1 MERYARDAKRAGR
14 ELDRVKPGASTN
26 AKGLKRNR
34 RRDYPGRAGNYAR
47 PRQTSRPAR
56 RDDGE
61 RRQPEGASTM
71 GGARSRAQQW
81 TPAEMRAVRVKLG
94 RAPDLGTG
102 KGPSAGWNARTGK
115 KIWARKGA
123 LLGTASNI
131 AAHRRAEQGG
141 GRWEHEAERH
151 RDDAEKGDEG
161 APAMEQR
168 RTAREIHE
176 LGTRRNSAG
185 SAAARRK
192 QSRRGASRARRVHR
206 MARAGRR
213 PSRESRRARG
223 TQRGTTK
230 EARLRGMAREER
242 WRGDVLGAAAME
254 ESRGMGAPSWES
266 ARELRGPSTMGR
278 GGVRG
283 GARRWCVRRELG
295 AGWLGLGLGREG
307 RSRDGQ

>member
-1 MERYARDAKRAGR
+1 
-14 ELDRVKPGASTN
+14 
-26 AKGLKRNR
+26 
-34 RRDYPGRAGNYAR
+34 
-47 PRQTSRPAR
+47 
-56 RDDGE
+56 
-61 RRQPEGASTM
+61 M

-102 KGPSAGWNARTGK
+102 KAPSAGWNARTGK

-151 RDDAEKGDEG
+151 RDAAEKGDEG
-161 APAMEQR
+161 ALAMEQR
-168 RTAREIHE
+168 RTTRKIHE
-176 LGTRRNSAG
+176 LGTRRNSVG
-185 SAAARRK
+185 SAAARR
-192 QSRRGASRARRVHR
+192 GPSRARRVHM

-223 TQRGTTK
+223 TQRGTSK
-230 EARLRGMAREER
+230 GARLRGMAREER